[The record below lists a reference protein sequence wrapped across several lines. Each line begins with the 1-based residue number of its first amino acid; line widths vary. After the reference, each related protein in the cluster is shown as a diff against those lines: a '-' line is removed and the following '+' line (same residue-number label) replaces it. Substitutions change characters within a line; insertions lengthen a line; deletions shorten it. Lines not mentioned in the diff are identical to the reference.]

1 MRKDF
6 LILAYLPGLTMQTPE
21 LNSTNLARYIEATD
35 GISKPW
41 LLVMLRMQKL
51 KERRAELS
59 MVEYEAALQELH
71 EDLMKLGEWWVGME
85 SEVF

>member
-1 MRKDF
+1 
-6 LILAYLPGLTMQTPE
+6 
-21 LNSTNLARYIEATD
+21 
-35 GISKPW
+35 